1 MSNELNKYLIENTT
15 TINKGR
21 INDALEFLLE
31 DGKTSDMA
39 EKYYAEKRNTSLMPP
54 CFKGYDLADKTE
66 IKSATSSLT
75 NSGGYRLTIN
85 GLGTKGSA
93 DLIIIIYNDLV
104 NKVIAEVTVTPD
116 DIKKVDGTMPTQLNI
131 DKKNFRREFAD
142 KTKILASY

>member
-1 MSNELNKYLIENTT
+1 MNNELGKYLINN
-15 TINKGR
+15 INEFK
-21 INDALEFLLE
+21 NDSEETKNKIIKVANIGYL
-31 DGKTSDMA
+31 A
-39 EKYYAEKRNTSLMPP
+39 ELYYAEKRNAELMPINFP
-54 CFKGYDLADKTE
+54 GYDLDDKTE
-66 IKSATSSLT
+66 IKSATTSFTKTGSQI
-75 NSGGYRLTIN
+75 SIN
-85 GLGTKGSA
+85 GLGTKAPA

>member
-66 IKSATSSLT
+66 IKSATT
-75 NSGGYRLTIN
+75 NFTNTGSVITIN
-85 GLGTKGSA
+85 GLGTKDLA

-116 DIKKVDGTMPTQLNI
+116 DIKKVDGTMPTKINI
-131 DKKNFRREFAD
+131 NKSAFRKQFAN
-142 KTKILASY
+142 KTKILATY

>member
-66 IKSATSSLT
+66 IKSATTAFTKTGSQI
-75 NSGGYRLTIN
+75 TIN
-85 GLGTKGSA
+85 GLGTKSSA

-104 NKVIAEVTVTPD
+104 NKVIAEVTITPN
-116 DIKKVDGTMPTQLNI
+116 DIKKVDGTMPSQINI
-131 DKKNFRREFAD
+131 QKSAFRKQFAD
-142 KTKILASY
+142 KTKILKTY